1 MKHGYIKCASATVEI
16 TVADTEANF
25 KNIAAAIDEAD
36 SKGANIL
43 VMPELC
49 ITGYTCQDLFLSDTL
64 LENAK
69 NTLAK
74 IAEYSADKYP
84 LIIVGLPIKHE
95 YKIYNCAAAVFGGE
109 ILGLVPKTKL
119 PNYGEFYEKRYFA
132 SADELPDNYNC
143 IQIGDEIVTIDKHLI
158 FRSANMDN
166 FRVGI
171 EICEDVW
178 GADTPSRMLCESGAT
193 IIANLSASSQLV
205 GKTKSRRSLIT
216 STSSRLVCGYIYSDA
231 SPSESTQDCV
241 YGSHLMIAEAGHL
254 LAENS
259 SFADN
264 KMILSEIDVDRIV
277 GTRCRNT
284 SYVSRRIDGYMD
296 IHFDQPLRDTELT
309 RKIERNP
316 FVPDDANEVD
326 LRAEEILTIQSYGL
340 KKRMQHSHSDKAVIG
355 ISGGLDSCLS
365 LIVAAR
371 TMDLMGKDRKNV
383 IAVTMPCFG
392 TTNRTRSNAEILC
405 NALGV
410 TFKEVNITA
419 AVNQHFEDIGHSAE
433 DHDITYENSQ
443 ARERTQV
450 LMDIANLNGGLVV
463 GTGDLSELA
472 LGWATYNGDHM
483 SMYGVNS
490 GIPKTLIKRIV
501 LYVAENSEPKLSA
514 VLKDILDTPVS
525 PELLPAND
533 NGEIAQKTEDF
544 VGPYEL
550 HDFFLYYMV
559 RRFFSPS
566 KILRLAE
573 YAFGGEYSRETI
585 LKWLKVFVRRFF
597 IQQFKRSCLPDGVK
611 VGSVSLSP
619 RSDLRMPSDASYNL
633 WMSELENL

>member
-84 LIIVGLPIKHE
+84 LIIVGLPVKHE

-132 SADELPDNYNC
+132 SADELPDSYNC

-205 GKTKSRRSLIT
+205 GKTKSRRGLIT
-216 STSSRLVCGYIYSDA
+216 STSSRLVCGYVYSDA

-365 LIVAAR
+365 LIAAAR

-633 WMSELENL
+633 WMKELENL

>member
-1 MKHGYIKCASATVEI
+1 MKNGFIKCASATVEI
-16 TVADTEANF
+16 TVADTEANL
-25 KNIAAAIDEAD
+25 KNIISAIDEAENL
-36 SKGANIL
+36 GANLL
-43 VMPELC
+43 VLPELC
-49 ITGYTCQDLFLSDTL
+49 VTGYTCQDLFLSDIL

-74 IAEYSADKYP
+74 IAEYSTNKYP
-84 LIIVGLPIKHE
+84 LIIVGLPIKYE
-95 YKIYNCAAAVFGGE
+95 YKIYNCAAVVFGGE

-132 SADELPDNYNC
+132 SADELPEGYNC
-143 IQIGDEIVTIDKHLI
+143 IQIGDDIVTVDKRLI
-158 FRSANMDN
+158 FRNANMDN
-166 FRVGI
+166 FRVGV
-171 EICEDVW
+171 EICEDMW

-193 IIANLSASSQLV
+193 IVANLSASSQLV
-205 GKTKSRRSLIT
+205 GKTKARRGIVT
-216 STSSRLVCGYIYSDA
+216 STSSRLVCGYVYSDA

-264 KMILSEIDVDRIV
+264 KIIYSEIDVDRIV
-277 GTRCRNT
+277 GARSRNT
-284 SYVSRRIDGYMD
+284 SYVSRRVDGYTD
-296 IHFDQPLRDTELT
+296 ILFDQPMKATQLT
-309 RKIERNP
+309 RKIEKNP
-316 FVPDDANEVD
+316 FVPSDEAEVN
-326 LRAEEILTIQSYGL
+326 LRAEEILKIQSYGL
-340 KKRMQHSHSDKAVIG
+340 KKRMQHSRSDKAVIG
-355 ISGGLDSCLS
+355 ISGGLDSCLC
-365 LIVAAR
+365 LIAAAR

-405 NALGV
+405 EALGV

-419 AVNQHFEDIGHSAE
+419 AVNQHFEDIGQSSDE
-433 DHDITYENSQ
+433 HDITYENSQ

-450 LMDIANLNGGLVV
+450 LMDIANRVGGLVV

-525 PELLPAND
+525 PELLPAD
-533 NGEIAQKTEDF
+533 DKGEIAQKTEDF

-559 RRFFSPS
+559 RRLFSPA

-573 YAFGGEYSRETI
+573 YVFEGEYSRETI
-585 LKWLKVFVRRFF
+585 LKWLRVFVRRFF

-619 RSDLRMPSDASYNL
+619 RSDLRMPSDASFNI
-633 WMSELENL
+633 WMQELENL

>member
-1 MKHGYIKCASATVEI
+1 MKNGFIKCASATVSV

-25 KNIAAAIDEAD
+25 KNIIAAIDNAEN
-36 SKGANIL
+36 KGANLL
-43 VMPELC
+43 VLPELC
-49 ITGYTCQDLFLSDTL
+49 VTGYTCQDLFLSDVL

-74 IAEYSADKYP
+74 IAEYTVDKYP
-84 LIIVGLPIKHE
+84 LIIVGLPIKYE
-95 YKIYNCAAAVFGGE
+95 YKIYNCAAVIYGGE

-119 PNYGEFYEKRYFA
+119 PNSGEGYEKRYFA
-132 SADELPDNYNC
+132 SADELPDGYNC
-143 IQIGDEIVTIDKHLI
+143 IQIGDEIVTIDKRLI
-158 FRSANMDN
+158 FRNVNMDS
-166 FRVGI
+166 FRVGV
-171 EICEDVW
+171 EIGADLW
-178 GADTPSRMLCESGAT
+178 GADTPSRVLCESGAT
-193 IIANLSASSQLV
+193 IIANLSATSQLV
-205 GKTKSRRSLIT
+205 GKNKQRRET
-216 STSSRLVCGYIYSDA
+216 VASTSSRLVCGYVYSDA

-241 YGSHLMIAEAGHL
+241 YSGHLMIAESGDL
-254 LAENS
+254 LAEDAGL
-259 SFADN
+259 ADS
-264 KMILSEIDVDRIV
+264 KIIYSEIDTEHII
-277 GTRCRNT
+277 GKRCRNNL
-284 SYVSRRIDGYMD
+284 YASRREDGYTD
-296 IHFDQPLRDTELT
+296 ILFDQPIKETVLT
-309 RKIERNP
+309 RKIEKNP
-316 FVPDDANEVD
+316 FVPSNDAEVD
-326 LRAEEILTIQSYGL
+326 ARAEEILNIQAYGL
-340 KKRMQHSHSDKAVIG
+340 KKRMQHSRSEKAVIG
-355 ISGGLDSCLS
+355 ISGGLDSCLC
-365 LIVAAR
+365 LIAAAK
-371 TMDLMGKDRKNV
+371 TMDLMGKDRKDV

-405 NALGV
+405 EALGV

-419 AVNQHFEDIGHSAE
+419 AVTQHFADIGQSAD
-433 DHDITYENSQ
+433 DHDVTYENSQ

-450 LMDIANLNGGLVV
+450 LMDIANRVGGLVV

-483 SMYGVNS
+483 SMYGVNA
-490 GIPKTLIKRIV
+490 GIPKTLIKRVV
-501 LYVAENSEPKLSA
+501 LYMAENSEPKLAA

-525 PELLPAND
+525 PELLPANE

-559 RRFFSPS
+559 RRFYSPA

-573 YAFGGEYSRETI
+573 YAFDGEYSRETI

-619 RSDLRMPSDASYNL
+619 RSDLRMPSDASFNL
-633 WMSELENL
+633 WMKELENL